1 MKNLFIIFLS
11 ITIFGI
17 NLQAQKISE
26 YVYTNHYTYK
36 CAYCKQIKKED
47 KVDLTTIKDPQIYNN
62 AMQYGILSGVLY
74 NSGYEEKK
82 YCDISRSGEHRYEL
96 INKTRTSKL
105 FSRDINSVTNDTND
119 NDTNDN
125 SEYEEIKE
133 YQKILY
139 NYFLDYNK
147 KYSKDRKIIK
157 NISQREADMISNKY
171 NYKSWNN
178 LNEETR
184 LKEINKILDTY
195 NLSNRL
201 RENYDE
207 ASKVGADGWKAY
219 ERGDIDEAIL
229 LTFKSISLNDS
240 IGFTLS
246 NKAFFELIKDI
257 NKNFNNADE
266 FTTIDFSKYKF
277 WESYF
282 KFAMITKSYNDLNS
296 AQLTFNAAIE
306 DLNDLMSI
314 TSQSKKLSIG
324 AIRIAI
330 YIINMYKK
338 EVDEMLESNK
348 NGTN

>member
-1 MKNLFIIFLS
+1 MKKLFIIFLS

-17 NLQAQKISE
+17 KLQAQKISE

-105 FSRDINSVTNDTND
+105 FSRDINSVTNNTND

-125 SEYEEIKE
+125 SENEEIKE
-133 YQKILY
+133 YQKNLY

-147 KYSKDRKIIK
+147 KYSKDRKLIK
-157 NISQREADMISNKY
+157 NISQKEADMISNKY
-171 NYKSWNN
+171 NYKSWNK
-178 LNEETR
+178 LNEENR
-184 LKEINKILDTY
+184 LKEINKILNTY

-207 ASKVGADGWKAY
+207 ATKVGDDGWKAY
-219 ERGDIDEAIL
+219 ERGDIDDAIL

-240 IGFTLS
+240 IGYTLS
-246 NKAFFELIKDI
+246 NKAFFELIKDT
-257 NKNFNNADE
+257 NNNFNAGQY
-266 FTTIDFSKYKF
+266 TTIDFSKYKF

-282 KFAMITKSYNDLNS
+282 KFAWITKSYNDLNA
-296 AQLTFNAAIE
+296 AQLTFKAAIE
-306 DLNDLMSI
+306 DLNDLMSK
-314 TSQSKKLSIG
+314 TSQSKRLSIE
-324 AIRIAI
+324 AIKTAI
-330 YIINMYKK
+330 QIINIYKK